1 MNKKTIILIF
11 TLFVFSLG
19 FSQSKEDFKLMKTL
33 YYFEYYPNPSKKE
46 KLMIKYQN
54 NPVIRLYNMYE
65 NPLDVNFS
73 VIRTDFKDSLSR
85 IKNRIE
91 LFKKRNKEILNL
103 KVVLEERKDSKFEK
117 ESKRGWYNFFEEMI
131 NDLYID
137 NFESR
142 KIFGN
147 IHSGLRSNR
156 EYFPYTIDLN
166 PGFIKKTGFG
176 SKLSKE
182 IERREFNKFVDSFWK
197 EYNFNPINIDDI
209 FEIDG
214 SILDYIQNFINK
226 KFRHYLMLK
235 DGLRSDKFKYDGV
248 YEEDESTVENTINEI
263 LQLLKTNKSNFYFNQ
278 YNSIETYEVVKILK
292 LKGYESPY
300 LDLLN
305 MNYKLHKLLK
315 IKYKENTKYIYENV
329 FNYSHEYKLD
339 TRSNSSWNFYKLEEP
354 YSEKDI
360 STMKSISEYLKDSPE
375 VEESSKSSLFL
386 KSMIEHNSEFKN
398 PTPKNCKSDVHKNTI
413 LKTQLYSNNGQ
424 RKLFSVIYQ
433 FDLKKS
439 FNREDCVY
447 IWEVVYNDLFG
458 NAQRDMFRSTSD
470 FSGKDNRIKIE
481 LWDWKKNEYYSPVF
495 VKPVN

>member
-1 MNKKTIILIF
+1 MKKLYICITACL
-11 TLFVFSLG
+11 LSLNYSY
-19 FSQSKEDFKLMKTL
+19 SQSKDDFKLMKTL
-33 YYFEYYPNPSKKE
+33 VSFEWYPNPTKKE

-54 NPVIRLYNMYE
+54 NPVIRLTNIFE
-65 NPLDVNFS
+65 NPLNSNIS

-85 IKNRIE
+85 IKNIIKQLNE
-91 LFKKRNKEILNL
+91 RNKEILNL
-103 KVVLEERKDSKFEK
+103 KVTLEGRKDSKFEK
-117 ESKRGWYNFFEEMI
+117 ESKKDYYTYFEEKI
-131 NDLYID
+131 NDVYID
-137 NFESR
+137 NFEFRNIFR
-142 KIFGN
+142 K

-156 EYFPYTIDLN
+156 KYFSYTIDLN

-176 SKLSKE
+176 SELSKE

-197 EYNFNPINIDDI
+197 EYNFNPIIIDDI
-209 FEIDG
+209 FEIDE
-214 SILDYIQNFINK
+214 SILYNVQNFINAK
-226 KFRHYLMLK
+226 YRHYLLLK
-235 DGLRSDKFKYDGV
+235 DGVRSDKFEYYGV

-263 LQLLKTNKSNFYFNQ
+263 LQLLKPNKSNFYISQ
-278 YNSIETYEVVKILK
+278 YNNIETYEVVKILK

-315 IKYKENTKYIYENV
+315 IKYKENPKYIFDNV

-339 TRSNSSWNFYKLEEP
+339 TSSNSSWNFYKLEEP

-360 STMKSISEYLKDSPE
+360 NTMKLISEYLKDSPE
-375 VEESSKSSLFL
+375 VEESRDSSLFV

-439 FNREDCVY
+439 FDREDCVY

-481 LWDWKKNEYYSPVF
+481 LWDWKKNEYYSPVY
-495 VKPVN
+495 VKPIN

>member
-1 MNKKTIILIF
+1 MNKKLLIL

-19 FSQSKEDFKLMKTL
+19 FSQSKEDLKLMKTL
-33 YYFEYYPNPSKKE
+33 VSFESYPNPSKEE
-46 KLMIKYQN
+46 KLMTKYQN
-54 NPVIRLYNMYE
+54 NPVIRLTNIFE
-65 NPLDVNFS
+65 NPINNNIS
-73 VIRTDFKDSLSR
+73 IIRTDFKDSLSR
-85 IKNRIE
+85 IKKIIKQLNE
-91 LFKKRNKEILNL
+91 RNKEILNL
-103 KVVLEERKDSKFEK
+103 KGILEGRKDSKFEK
-117 ESKRGWYNFFEEMI
+117 ESKKYYYTYFEEKI
-131 NDLYID
+131 NDVYID
-137 NFESR
+137 NFELR
-142 KIFGN
+142 NIFRN
-147 IHSGLRSNR
+147 IHSELRSKR
-156 EYFPYTIDLN
+156 GYLPYTIDLN

-197 EYNFNPINIDDI
+197 KYNFNPIIIDDI
-209 FEIDG
+209 FEIDE
-214 SILDYIQNFINK
+214 SILYNIQNFINE

-235 DGLRSDKFKYDGV
+235 DGARSDKFKYDGV

-278 YNSIETYEVVKILK
+278 YDNIETYEVVKILK

-315 IKYKENTKYIYENV
+315 IKYKENTKYIYDNV
-329 FNYSHEYKLD
+329 FNYSHEYKLN
-339 TRSNSSWNFYKLEEP
+339 TSSNSSWNFYKLDEP

-360 STMKSISEYLKDSPE
+360 NTMKLISEYLKDSPE
-375 VEESSKSSLFL
+375 VEESSNSSLFV

-447 IWEVVYNDLFG
+447 IWEVVFNDLFG
-458 NAQRDMFRSTSD
+458 KSQREVFRSTSD

-481 LWDWKKNEYYSPVF
+481 LWDWKKNEYYSPVY
-495 VKPVN
+495 VNPTK